1 MGVSSVT
8 SIDTTY
14 SLRLDEPSSTELYVG
29 EASIGANESAPVW
42 RIKKLVTVGMTI
54 SILWADGN
62 QFFDNIWDNR
72 LLLSYA

>member
-29 EASIGANESAPVW
+29 EASIGADETLAVW
-42 RIKKLVTVGMTI
+42 RIKKLVTAGMTI

-62 QFFDNIWDNR
+62 QAFDNVWSNHLT
-72 LLLSYA
+72 LLYK